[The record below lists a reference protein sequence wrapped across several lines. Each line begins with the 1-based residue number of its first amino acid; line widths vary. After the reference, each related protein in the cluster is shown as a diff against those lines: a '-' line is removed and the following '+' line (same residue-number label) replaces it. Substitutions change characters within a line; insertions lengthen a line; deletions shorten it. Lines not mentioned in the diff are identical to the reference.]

1 MITHYIQAGAYEPT
15 AAHKLLIQVSS
26 IDVFITSRCDINL
39 VVYCKD
45 GFTIRRKALRCV
57 SRALTLVAMHW
68 NARIDSDPISAF
80 PCVAFMR
87 LIKIF

>member
-1 MITHYIQAGAYEPT
+1 MV
-15 AAHKLLIQVSS
+15 K
-26 IDVFITSRCDINL
+26 
-39 VVYCKD
+39 VVTYVNV
-45 GFTIRRKALRCV
+45 GPRHLRRVHNTTQGLALRRV
-57 SRALTLVAMHW
+57 SRALTLVATHW